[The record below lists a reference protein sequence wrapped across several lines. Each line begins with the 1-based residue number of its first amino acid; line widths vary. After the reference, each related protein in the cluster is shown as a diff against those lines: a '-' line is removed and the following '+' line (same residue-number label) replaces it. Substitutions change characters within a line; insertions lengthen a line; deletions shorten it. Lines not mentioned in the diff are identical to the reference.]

1 MDIAGVAG
9 SGVVVEVARSEGA
22 RFEGVLRITANGG
35 DPIGQFKD
43 NSLVGG
49 GGSRGG
55 GVLMLLDSG
64 NLRINSLNGVQA
76 TLARPTLLVLR
87 SKAQ

>member
-1 MDIAGVAG
+1 MDIAVLPA
-9 SGVVVEVARSEGA
+9 VVLSSSEVARF
-22 RFEGVLRITANGG
+22 RGVLRITVNGG
-35 DPIGQFKD
+35 DLFGQFKD

-64 NLRINSLNGVQA
+64 NLRIDGLDGVQA
-76 TLARPTLLVLR
+76 TLARPILLVLR

>member
-1 MDIAGVAG
+1 MLPA
-9 SGVVVEVARSEGA
+9 VVLSSSEVARF
-22 RFEGVLRITANGG
+22 RDVLRITVNGG
-35 DPIGQFKD
+35 DLFGQFKD

-64 NLRINSLNGVQA
+64 NLRIDGLDGVQA
-76 TLARPTLLVLR
+76 TLARPTLPVLR
-87 SKAQ
+87 SKAR